1 MITERYTACWAIVIQ
16 ESMRPVVTMSKTK
29 PAAKNAAA
37 TVPSLRL

>member
-1 MITERYTACWAIVIQ
+1 
-16 ESMRPVVTMSKTK
+16 MRPVVTMSKTK